1 MATLKIADRH
11 VLGPP
16 AALAATAYLAF
27 YLLFTG
33 AIQYTATTPIG
44 TKGIHPI
51 YTYVETTLYTGPL
64 LQIVGDG
71 YILNIRIT
79 PLPLAAVLSALGGE
93 HRAHLDP
100 LQEKASENMPAWR
113 NLGRN
118 RRTPRKHNQLRLCL
132 LRLASQPSHLRGQPH
147 SIPKPIPNSHSNST
161 TSRKR
166 LRLEQTAKASK
177 YEQENSINS
186 LDADLPTKKGD
197 RHLR

>member
-1 MATLKIADRH
+1 MATLKIADQH
-11 VLGPP
+11 VFGPP

-44 TKGIHPI
+44 IKGIHPI

-79 PLPLAAVLSALGGE
+79 PLPLAAVLSALVGVNTG
-93 HRAHLDP
+93 AHLDP

-118 RRTPRKHNQLRLCL
+118 RRASSKHNQLWLCL

-147 SIPKPIPNSHSNST
+147 SIPKPIPNSDSNSAT
-161 TSRKR
+161 NRKR
-166 LRLEQTAKASK
+166 LHVKQKAKTPNLK
-177 YEQENSINS
+177 NPETIVEY
-186 LDADLPTKKGD
+186 
-197 RHLR
+197 